1 MGNAVKVSDSEMQ
14 ELRKAAALQSRS
26 LAGQAEHWMR
36 LGRAFETNPVFGYAK
51 VEQALKAL
59 VSPDDLTTDEQEL
72 YFEKLASSHWESS
85 PTETQFFESMLARG
99 GAVGMD
105 ESGSIVGGVVHKAN
119 TL

>member
-36 LGRAFETNPVFGYAK
+36 LGRAFETNPLFGYAK

-59 VSPDDLTTDEQEL
+59 VSPDELTTDEQEL
-72 YFEKLASSHWESS
+72 YFDNLASSHWEPS
-85 PTETQFFESMLARG
+85 PTETQFFESMMARG

-105 ESGSIVGGVVHKAN
+105 EAGSIVVGVAHNTKA
-119 TL
+119 L